1 MKTATRIALYQ
12 LAMALASALFWSV
25 GRDVESGLA
34 ALAGGGISALLTFYT
49 GIVNFGR
56 VSDDPKQQ
64 VMNFYRAEARKWA
77 LAVVLFG
84 FSAKFMA
91 AHFAPLI
98 ITFAATLTV
107 YWFALLWKDDGR

>member
-84 FSAKFMA
+84 FSAKFRA

>member
-12 LAMALASALFWSV
+12 LAIALAFALFWSV

-56 VSDDPKQQ
+56 VSDDPKQR

-98 ITFAATLTV
+98 ITFSATLTV